1 MRFLL
6 PFAMT
11 INIYGATIGSGNCDP
26 LSQPATKQDLVNLE
40 QNILMKLSQVKTII
54 TEAAAKNVEAFAEI
68 AALVAL
74 LNAQLATAIE
84 NAADPEVTD
93 EAFLATL
100 ADLQGTATQLA
111 DIVPNPEPEVPAE
124 PAPVEP
130 TPEAPSA

>member
-1 MRFLL
+1 MKFLL

-11 INIYGATIGSGNCDP
+11 INIYGANGGGCCDP

-68 AALVAL
+68 GALVAL

-111 DIVPNPEPEVPAE
+111 DIVPNPAPEVPVD

-130 TPEAPSA
+130 TPETPSA